1 MQSNAEIGPARV
13 LLVEDD
19 VELAE
24 LVQEYLQRYEF
35 EVSLEHRG

>member
-1 MQSNAEIGPARV
+1 MQINTESGPARI

-24 LVQEYLQRYEF
+24 LVQESICSAMSSR
-35 EVSLEHRG
+35 